1 MLWLKAW
8 LETRWRIVLASFMG
22 VLLWGTPLL
31 MIANG
36 PARDPQRILP
46 VLRLTLGNSG
56 VLWALVMPIM
66 LAGSGIR
73 TCLARP
79 FTFEKGGDE
88 STPFTLA
95 LPVTRTRLFA
105 VRSVAGI
112 LETAALLMLFTLG
125 IWLLLP
131 EVVLSAHDDLRY
143 LVGIGS
149 WSLAAYA
156 IAACL
161 SLFAENGGQFRA
173 GVLGL
178 VALFMLSFNG
188 QLPGHARL
196 RLLPQSIDIF
206 RDLVAPLVTHQIPWG
221 AIIVAWGLTIVS
233 FAAALSLIQRRDY

>member
-31 MIANG
+31 VITNG
-36 PARDPQRILP
+36 PARDSQRILP
-46 VLRLTLGNSG
+46 ILRLTMGNSG
-56 VLWALVMPIM
+56 VLWALIMPIM

-88 STPFTLA
+88 STPFTLS

-112 LETAALLMLFTLG
+112 LETVALLMLFTFG
-125 IWLLLP
+125 VWVLLP
-131 EVVLSAHDDLRY
+131 EFTVSAHDDLRY

-178 VALFMLSFNG
+178 VVLFMLSFNG

-221 AIIVAWGLTIVS
+221 AIIVAWGLTIIS
-233 FAAALSLIQRRDY
+233 FAAALSLIQKRDY

>member
-8 LETRWRIVLASFMG
+8 LETRWRIGFASFMG

-31 MIANG
+31 MITIG
-36 PARDPQRILP
+36 PARDSQRILP
-46 VLRLTLGNSG
+46 ILRLTMGNSG
-56 VLWALVMPIM
+56 VLWALVMPLI

-79 FTFEKGGDE
+79 FAFEKSGDE
-88 STPFTLA
+88 STHFTLS

-105 VRSVAGI
+105 VRSVAGL
-112 LETAALLMLFTLG
+112 LETVALLMLFTVC

-131 EVVLSAHDDLRY
+131 RSALSTPDDLRY
-143 LVGIGS
+143 LAGIAS

-161 SLFAENGGQFRA
+161 SLFAETGGQFRA

-178 VALFMLSFNG
+178 VVLFMLSFNG

-206 RDLVAPLVTHQIPWG
+206 KKLVAPLVTHQTPWA
-221 AIIVAWGLTIVS
+221 AIIVAWALAIVF
-233 FAAALSLIQRRDY
+233 FAAALSLIQKRDY

>member
-8 LETRWRIVLASFMG
+8 LETRWRIGFAAFMG
-22 VLLWGTPLL
+22 VLLWGAPLL
-31 MIANG
+31 MITNV
-36 PARDPQRILP
+36 PAHDSQRILP
-46 VLRLTLGNSG
+46 ILRLTMGNSG
-56 VLWALVMPIM
+56 VLWALVMPLI

-79 FTFEKGGDE
+79 FTFEKNGDE
-88 STPFTLA
+88 STHFTLS

-112 LETAALLMLFTLG
+112 LETAALLVAFTVS
-125 IWLLLP
+125 IWFLVP
-131 EVVLSAHDDLRY
+131 APALSAPDDLRY

-156 IAACL
+156 IAACV

-178 VALFMLSFNG
+178 VVLFMLSFNG

-196 RLLPQSIDIF
+196 RVLPPSIDIF
-206 RDLVAPLVTHQIPWG
+206 RDLVAPLATHQAPW
-221 AIIVAWGLTIVS
+221 AAMIVAWALTIVS
-233 FAAALSLIQRRDY
+233 FAAALSLIRKRDY